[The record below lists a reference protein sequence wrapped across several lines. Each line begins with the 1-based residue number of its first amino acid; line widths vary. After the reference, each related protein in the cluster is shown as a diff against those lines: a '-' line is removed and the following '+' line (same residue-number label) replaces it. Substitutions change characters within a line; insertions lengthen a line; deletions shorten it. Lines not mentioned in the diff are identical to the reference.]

1 MKLLALALLSVALS
15 AAPMKTLK
23 LEEIVR
29 EPGLTGPAPSQLA
42 WSPDGS
48 TVSYILQETDDPERR
63 NLWGVD
69 AKTGEQRI
77 LVSHDQLTRLAPAVD
92 KATTD
97 ERERERLKRY
107 SVASYLWAPDSTH
120 ILFVSSGQLYLYD
133 LAAERARAV
142 APEHTGVG
150 DPKFSPDARW
160 ISFIYEHDIWLAPT
174 SGGDVQQLTYGG
186 TADVMHG
193 GLDWIYPEEFGLRS
207 GYAWSP
213 DARRIAFY
221 EIDQRPVPE
230 QPIKTVSGWR
240 GSLDMQRYPYAGD
253 PNPKVRIGVVAA
265 RPSRGGQVVWMRT
278 TEPEYIPRITW
289 ANAETLA
296 IQTLDRSQSEW
307 ALEIARVETGLNAT
321 VLGERDPHWINI
333 SDDLHFLSDGTFVR
347 TSERTGTRHIERRD
361 PRGRL
366 LDQVTSGEWEVQSV
380 EGVDEKAGW
389 LYYLSN
395 EANPIGSDLFRVKL
409 DGSEKQQ
416 LTRGAGTHAVKLSP
430 DYTAFSEQFS
440 TLTDPGGL
448 DLVQLDGE
456 ERFEVHR
463 ARSVE
468 EYDLAEPDLS
478 MFETPDGA
486 TIRLHVLKPK
496 DIQPGQKLPLL
507 LYVYGGPHAPTIR
520 DSFDA
525 GRSRGMFHQYLAQKG
540 YVVAQVDDR
549 ASSLRGHKYEAALE
563 RDYGPVA
570 LRDHEAA
577 VEHLSKLPYVD
588 PERVGIWG
596 WSGGGFSTCFALT
609 HSDKFKAGAAVASV
623 TDWRLYDSIYTERY
637 MGLPEEEPE
646 AYERTSCV
654 EAAGDLSGRLLLVHG
669 TADDNVHVENTMKM
683 AEALIEAGKAYDLQL
698 YPGKTHGIAGDKA
711 RLHLY
716 SLLEEFFGRWL

>member
-29 EPGLTGPAPSQLA
+29 EPGLTGPAPSHLA

-48 TVSYILQETDDPERR
+48 TLSYILEEADERR
-63 NLWGVD
+63 NLWAVD
-69 AKTGEQRI
+69 AQTGEKRI
-77 LVSHDQLTRLAPAVD
+77 LVSHDQLTRLAPSVD
-92 KATTD
+92 EATTD

-107 SVASYLWAPDSTH
+107 SVASYVWAPDSTH

-150 DPKFSPDARW
+150 DPQFSPDARW
-160 ISFIYEHDIWLAPT
+160 ISFVYQHDLWLAPT
-174 SGGDVQQLTYGG
+174 SGGDVQRLTYGG
-186 TADVMHG
+186 SADTPHG

-213 DARRIAFY
+213 DGRRIAFY

-265 RPSRGGQVVWMRT
+265 RPSRAGQTVWLELD
-278 TEPEYIPRITW
+278 EPEYIPRIGW
-289 ANAETLA
+289 ADGERVAV
-296 IQTLDRSQSEW
+296 QTLDRSQRDWRLLLADSFNGRAKSLIQEQ
-307 ALEIARVETGLNAT
+307 
-321 VLGERDPHWINI
+321 DPHWTNI
-333 SDDLHFLSDGTFVR
+333 TDDLIFLEDGGLIR
-347 TSERTGTRHIERRD
+347 TTEKSGLRHIER
-361 PRGRL
+361 
-366 LDQVTSGEWEVQSV
+366 LDARARVTAEVTFGEWEVQCV

-389 LYYLSN
+389 VYYLSN

-409 DGSEKQQ
+409 DGSEKQR
-416 LTRGAGTHAVKLSP
+416 LTSGSGTHAVKLSP
-430 DYTAFSEQFS
+430 DFKAFSDQFS
-440 TLTDPGGL
+440 SLTDPGGL
-448 DLVQLDGE
+448 DLVRLDFE
-456 ERFEVHR
+456 RRFEAHR
-463 ARSVE
+463 AQSVD
-468 EYDLAEPDLS
+468 EYELAEPEVS
-478 MFETPDGA
+478 TFETLDGA

-496 DIQPGQKLPLL
+496 EIEPGKKLPLL

-563 RDYGPVA
+563 RNYGPVA

-609 HSDKFKAGAAVASV
+609 HSKTFKAGAAVASV

-637 MGLPEEEPE
+637 MGLPEDEPE

-698 YPGKTHGIAGDKA
+698 YPGKTHGIAGDNA